1 MAVVCSQGFLVPSVG
16 TDIDDVHGLRDI
28 ASFHL
33 LENICTSQIGEPIIL
48 GYGFYFLSPVLTS
61 TP

>member
-1 MAVVCSQGFLVPSVG
+1 MPSVG